1 MNFINNLKIRNKLI
15 LMLIFPIAGLLFFSG
30 SGILEKSRLSGE
42 MKIVDVLSDLAVKVG
57 SLVHE
62 LQKERGST
70 ALFLGGKGKVFVS
83 ELSSQRIET
92 DKMITDLHTSLK
104 GFDPSRFG
112 VDFISTID
120 SALRGLDEIKEKR
133 ASVDRLTASGG
144 EMFEYYSKMN
154 DSFLYII
161 AHIAK
166 VSTSAEISAIT
177 SVYINLLLAK
187 EMTGKERAF
196 LSKAFV
202 QNRFDPGAFNK
213 FVSFI
218 TGQELYTSM
227 FFSLATSEQKEF
239 YRSKLHGQFVDEV
252 ARMRTI
258 ALEKVDRGGFGIDP
272 SYWFKM
278 ITGKIDLLKGVEDK
292 FAKDL
297 NLKAE
302 GLKKTA
308 RFALMIYIAVTVIT
322 VLVAGF
328 MAYLIIRSI
337 VKPLYKMAESSQKIA
352 TGDLNVDVEMR
363 SKDEVGILAN
373 AFREMIVYLK
383 NMAHAA
389 GAIKEGDLN
398 VEVAPKSEK
407 DVLGNAFKDMIVY
420 LKSMAKSAEEIAEGS
435 LTGNVTPKSDK
446 DVLGNAFV
454 GMIAYLKSMAGI
466 AEEISEGDLR
476 RDVTPKSDKDALGN
490 AFAKMINGL
499 KGMVAEIRL
508 GSDQI
513 ATATT
518 QIAAT
523 AEQSAKNNE
532 MAATAIEEVTTTVH
546 ELSTNIQNVAK
557 STQNQSSAVTQTSSS
572 IEEMVTSISRVAD
585 TAERLRELSQK
596 SIGAVASGNEA
607 TTKSANGIEEVNKV
621 ILRSAETIS
630 VFGSRAKDIGKIV
643 EVIDDIAEQTNL
655 LALNA
660 AIEAA
665 RAGEQGLGF
674 AVVAEEVRKLAERSA
689 ASTKEIGEL
698 IAGIQQE
705 AMDAVRHMESST
717 AIAKQGIGL
726 SEEVKTTL
734 MKIEDAVSE
743 VAKYS
748 QEISAATQEQS
759 AGGKQIS
766 KAAGSLNEITQEIN
780 SATEEQSSGT
790 EQVVKA
796 MEKMREM
803 VQQNASGVT
812 ELAAS
817 ADQLSTQGERLQE
830 VVSRFIL
837 NGAHEE
843 SEEPHAAHQ
852 KKEVKRGIS
861 KGDEG
866 DGKGKKKEI
875 VHVFAHLQK
884 RDKSAAVA

>member
-1 MNFINNLKIRNKLI
+1 MKSLSLKGK
-15 LMLIFPIAGLLFFSG
+15 LFFSFSILIIFLLIAVFFG
-30 SGILEKSRLSGE
+30 YNSLNKTNRFLSQIYNEHYTVSMDITNLYAELNGVRAALVTMMSETDRSKQADQHNIIKESTKEIDETFGALLKNKDFKDDVTSLLKELNSTWVAFRDTRDNELIPAIYAKNIEKAREFALGI
-42 MKIVDVLSDLAVKVG
+42 
-57 SLVHE
+57 
-62 LQKERGST
+62 QKERY
-70 ALFLGGKGKVFVS
+70 K
-83 ELSSQRIET
+83 
-92 DKMITDLHTSLK
+92 
-104 GFDPSRFG
+104 
-112 VDFISTID
+112 
-120 SALRGLDEIKEKR
+120 
-133 ASVDRLTASGG
+133 
-144 EMFEYYSKMN
+144 
-154 DSFLYII
+154 
-161 AHIAK
+161 
-166 VSTSAEISAIT
+166 
-177 SVYINLLLAK
+177 
-187 EMTGKERAF
+187 
-196 LSKAFV
+196 
-202 QNRFDPGAFNK
+202 K
-213 FVSFI
+213 FVSLTEELVKKEKKSAKELIENSQRQYNWMVAAFLFI
-218 TGQELYTSM
+218 
-227 FFSLATSEQKEF
+227 
-239 YRSKLHGQFVDEV
+239 
-252 ARMRTI
+252 
-258 ALEKVDRGGFGIDP
+258 GIL
-272 SYWFKM
+272 S
-278 ITGKIDLLKGVEDK
+278 
-292 FAKDL
+292 
-297 NLKAE
+297 
-302 GLKKTA
+302 
-308 RFALMIYIAVTVIT
+308 IAVSIT
-322 VLVAGF
+322 
-328 MAYLIIRSI
+328 MALLLTKAIAIP
-337 VKPLYKMAESSQKIA
+337 VKAMANTAQQIA
-352 TGDLNVDVEMR
+352 SGDLNVAVEVR
-363 SKDEVGILAN
+363 SRDEVGVLAN
-373 AFREMIVYLK
+373 AFNEMI
-383 NMAHAA
+383 A
-389 GAIKEGDLN
+389 
-398 VEVAPKSEK
+398 
-407 DVLGNAFKDMIVY
+407 Y
-420 LKSMAKSAEEIAEGS
+420 LKSMAKSAEEIAEGK

-466 AEEISEGDLR
+466 AEDISEGDLR

-557 STQNQSSAVTQTSSS
+557 STQNQSSAVAQTSSS

-734 MKIEDAVSE
+734 KKIEDAVSE

-837 NGAHEE
+837 NDAHEE

-852 KKEVKRGIS
+852 RKEVKRGIS
-861 KGDEG
+861 KGDGG
-866 DGKGKKKEI
+866 DGKGKKKET